1 MNISDVKTKFP
12 DLYQWL
18 MNSFRDLQ
26 LNKENINGVYVRSVK
41 EEGNNID
48 KARISY
54 VVEIE
59 SEFYYDFLIDVM
71 RITGDIIETL
81 LILSGK

>member
-1 MNISDVKTKFP
+1 
-12 DLYQWL
+12 

-26 LNKENINGVYVRSVK
+26 LNKDWVNVISIGTVK